1 MFFPSTA
8 PVQGVSSVSGTFPAM
23 SVPCS
28 ESHQKSC
35 DQYTADGIATCEK
48 YKGWFYTSNLREPWV
63 VITDIFSSIKL
74 LHTFWYREKN
84 LLPRSTQII
93 AYRYLI
99 SLVTDCPMTDIS
111 PIYDKLTNGSKGL
124 DSIVKDLNSVLIK
137 HLVTS
142 FDDQILHIS
151 LLLTYKYSWCLC
163 KFIGKLYIKLDQMIM
178 KSRPRLP
185 YFGSK
190 SKPRIVD
197 KRAPP
202 LFSHLSKQH
211 LFQDSKASTDNAFTL
226 FYGKFRANAP
236 RVKSLMEQLEIRLD
250 KGPE

>member
-1 MFFPSTA
+1 MLSFRMHLLAQAAIFTMRYFYVLSFYSPSTR
-8 PVQGVSSVSGTFPAM
+8 SLKCFWHVSGNVCPVLWISSKVMWPIYCRRHRNMWKIQRLVLHIKPERTL
-23 SVPCS
+23 SGD
-28 ESHQKSC
+28 H
-35 DQYTADGIATCEK
+35 
-48 YKGWFYTSNLREPWV
+48 RH
-63 VITDIFSSIKL
+63 IFSSIKL

-111 PIYDKLTNGSKGL
+111 PIYDKLTNGSTGL

-163 KFIGKLYIKLDQMIM
+163 RFIGKLYIKLDQMIM

-202 LFSHLSKQH
+202 LFSHL
-211 LFQDSKASTDNAFTL
+211 
-226 FYGKFRANAP
+226 
-236 RVKSLMEQLEIRLD
+236 
-250 KGPE
+250 